1 MSSICSLGKLSNLL
15 SLCPLGSL
23 LLQSPT
29 PYLDARGPGGTPG
42 NACACITPPP
52 PLPNP
57 AVDSEIYQET
67 STHTEPIRRKPGGH
81 NFLFLNESRGS
92 RQSPKKVEFGRWK
105 GREG

>member
-1 MSSICSLGKLSNLL
+1 MLGGLEASQGTRVLA
-15 SLCPLGSL
+15 SPLH
-23 LLQSPT
+23 
-29 PYLDARGPGGTPG
+29 
-42 NACACITPPP
+42 P